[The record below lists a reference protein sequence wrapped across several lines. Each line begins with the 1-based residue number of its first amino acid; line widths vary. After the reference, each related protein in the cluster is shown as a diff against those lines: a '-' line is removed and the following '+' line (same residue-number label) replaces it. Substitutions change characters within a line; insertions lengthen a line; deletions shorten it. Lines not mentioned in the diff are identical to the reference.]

1 MRDYDEPSRKTEEI
15 EQKERDGLLAVQ
27 SLRSRKCMRL
37 SIKNLTGSPGQS
49 ADQERME
56 AQLKFGIIPR

>member
-27 SLRSRKCMRL
+27 SFLAL
-37 SIKNLTGSPGQS
+37 SQMHASF
-49 ADQERME
+49 D
-56 AQLKFGIIPR
+56 